1 MNPRPT
7 NRGPILSI
15 LQIRQFRMLWYVGSL
30 SEMARWME
38 LLVLS
43 WLVLQTTDSAF
54 QLGLVLVFN
63 NVPRPLFSLFTGWI
77 ADRFS
82 RHLMLI
88 VAQSTNVLTAGGLT
102 ALLFLDV
109 ILPWHVFLAAFI
121 LGVSR
126 SLEDPARRTALL
138 DAVGEGRLV
147 NAMSLEVI
155 SSTAGKV
162 VGPLIGGIIIDT
174 LGFSGSYSILL
185 SIHAVNLVLLATQ
198 VRIPNVV
205 PSSAAEPIWKGLGST
220 VRYALHSPVLLGLF
234 YVTVIMNATA
244 FPVRQFIPVIGR
256 DELHVGATMVG
267 ILLASEGIGQL
278 AGAGMM
284 AATRDLRYLGRV
296 LVLGSIGVL
305 STALLFAWSP
315 WYALALI
322 ILTIGGVGQAGFSTM
337 QSTITM
343 LAAPPEMRGRMM
355 GLLSVCIGA
364 GTPLGTLEMGA
375 IATIS
380 AQWAISGNVLAGLAL
395 VLPIMLLSPL
405 ATRPVIAASK
415 ISIPEPGP
423 ISTG

>member
-1 MNPRPT
+1 
-7 NRGPILSI
+7 
-15 LQIRQFRMLWYVGSL
+15 
-30 SEMARWME
+30 ME

-54 QLGLVLVFN
+54 QLGLVVVFN

-198 VRIPNVV
+198 V
-205 PSSAAEPIWKGLGST
+205 
-220 VRYALHSPVLLGLF
+220 
-234 YVTVIMNATA
+234 
-244 FPVRQFIPVIGR
+244 
-256 DELHVGATMVG
+256 
-267 ILLASEGIGQL
+267 
-278 AGAGMM
+278 
-284 AATRDLRYLGRV
+284 
-296 LVLGSIGVL
+296 
-305 STALLFAWSP
+305 
-315 WYALALI
+315 
-322 ILTIGGVGQAGFSTM
+322 
-337 QSTITM
+337 
-343 LAAPPEMRGRMM
+343 
-355 GLLSVCIGA
+355 
-364 GTPLGTLEMGA
+364 
-375 IATIS
+375 
-380 AQWAISGNVLAGLAL
+380 
-395 VLPIMLLSPL
+395 
-405 ATRPVIAASK
+405 
-415 ISIPEPGP
+415 
-423 ISTG
+423 